1 MRDTALIAALQNV
14 AVGAA
19 PPPDMPQ
26 PVIMAIAPRSPQQTG
41 DCVGLPSGGGALVNL
56 SCNPDRP
63 SSLYHGCCRWQ
74 AAARYSRS
82 AGQRRNRERMVRSQ
96 AGGGWRFGLVDGGHD
111 LGGAAWALLIERYED
126 FKGRLTRQLG
136 SEELASESLHETW
149 LRLHREDE
157 IGAVQNPPAY
167 LLRIVIN
174 VAMDRLRGEKRRA
187 HRSEIEA
194 ALEIADSAPDPAQTV
209 QARLE
214 LKALEQA
221 IRGTARA
228 NPCHPRGVSA
238 GRTDPSSDC
247 AAVGDFQAHG
257 RL

>member
-1 MRDTALIAALQNV
+1 
-14 AVGAA
+14 
-19 PPPDMPQ
+19 
-26 PVIMAIAPRSPQQTG
+26 
-41 DCVGLPSGGGALVNL
+41 
-56 SCNPDRP
+56 
-63 SSLYHGCCRWQ
+63 
-74 AAARYSRS
+74 
-82 AGQRRNRERMVRSQ
+82 MVRSQ
-96 AGGGWRFGLVDGGHD
+96 AGGGWVSVWSMADTTW
-111 LGGAAWALLIERYED
+111 AALRGLLIERYED

-221 IRGTARA
+221 IRELPERTRAILVASRLEGLTHQAIAQRLEISKRTVAYELERAIAILEAGLDEKDRLHSRVSGIVSGSGGPGDTAREPA
-228 NPCHPRGVSA
+228 PNA
-238 GRTDPSSDC
+238 SDNEE
-247 AAVGDFQAHG
+247 
-257 RL
+257 